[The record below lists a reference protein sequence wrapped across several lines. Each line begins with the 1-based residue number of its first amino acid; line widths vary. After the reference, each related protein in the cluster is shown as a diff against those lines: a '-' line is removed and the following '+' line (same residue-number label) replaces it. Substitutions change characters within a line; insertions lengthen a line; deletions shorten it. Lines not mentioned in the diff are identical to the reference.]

1 MKCKQHSIVQDVA
14 TRWNSSYYMVSRI
27 TEQQQPI
34 CAILLEIQKLDL
46 APSDHEFETMEEFV
60 LLMKPLV
67 DVTEAIEADKWITI
81 STLRPILHK
90 LLTVA

>member
-1 MKCKQHSIVQDVA
+1 
-14 TRWNSSYYMVSRI
+14 MVSRI

-81 STLRPILHK
+81 SILRPILHK